1 MRHSRFYT
9 KDPVNNY
16 LVLLIDKGKRFCYL
30 STIRHGRDEMQI
42 NMATQIERVV
52 AVQNLSRAEAADQVR
67 CRIYDA
73 RQYLK
78 QRATR

>member
-1 MRHSRFYT
+1 M
-9 KDPVNNY
+9 DY
-16 LVLLIDKGKRFCYL
+16 LLDVKRKVRYVH
-30 STIRHGRDEMQI
+30 TIRHGRDEMQI

>member
-1 MRHSRFYT
+1 MVH
-9 KDPVNNY
+9 
-16 LVLLIDKGKRFCYL
+16 
-30 STIRHGRDEMQI
+30 TIRHGRDAMQI
-42 NMATQIERVV
+42 NMAAQIDRVV
-52 AVQNLSRAEAADQVR
+52 AVQNLSRADATDQVR